1 MDDKLIPLHNKLHN
15 KLYELLSCPEGCCA
29 HVRDICSRVLQE
41 SVQEVVQEIYEM
53 GKKARRKK

>member
-1 MDDKLIPLHNKLHN
+1 MDDKLIPLHN

-29 HVRDICSRVLQE
+29 HVRDICSRGLQE